1 MGRSFALFESSDIY
15 HKNVLQND
23 LKTPPAEKVKLNN
36 DYLVSW
42 NVDGLEAPTQSDI
55 DALWLNL
62 AIVILKKKS
71 VFVENEK
78 YSIPCILFYSHNI

>member
-1 MGRSFALFESSDIY
+1 MIDS
-15 HKNVLQND
+15 N
-23 LKTPPAEKVKLNN
+23 KV
-36 DYLVSW
+36 
-42 NVDGLEAPTQSDI
+42 I
-55 DALWLNL
+55 DAIKVLNPNASVVVYGDTDSVLTCTILWHNGTEEISREDIKTEYDKLWNL